1 MRTWN
6 SPTHLFGYGL
16 VLVALTVAAFAVAG
30 DLGSGLVCGAI
41 VLVYLLAVLAG
52 RRHSQTAEVL
62 SGIGDERTRN
72 INLRATAFA
81 GSVMAFVLPVIWLV
95 SVAAGSQNTT
105 AAACSGGFGAA
116 YIAAAAFLA
125 RRS

>member
-1 MRTWN
+1 
-6 SPTHLFGYGL
+6 
-16 VLVALTVAAFAVAG
+16 VL
-30 DLGSGLVCGAI
+30 I
-41 VLVYLLAVLAG
+41 YLLAVLAG
-52 RRHSQTAEVL
+52 RRHSQTA
-62 SGIGDERTRN
+62 GPERHRRRAHPEHQPARDR
-72 INLRATAFA
+72 LRRQRD
-81 GSVMAFVLPVIWLV
+81 GLRVPMIWLV